1 MNRAARGGASETR
14 RLVWTLFAWSGRDWH
29 VIHCL
34 AIMFPTLQVKLTRY
48 EELERLLQ
56 DPDVLENTQKMLDCQ
71 REHGGLGKIARSIRE
86 FNQLEV
92 DVTAVREMVE
102 LADDAE
108 TREYAQA
115 ELTDLQTRYDV
126 LRTELEDMVTAGDSL
141 TRGSLIMEIRAG
153 TGGDEA
159 ALFARDLYEMYTR
172 FVEKRGW
179 KFEVLELSANELGGM
194 KEVVLSI
201 TGEAA
206 FHQLQFESGGH
217 RVQRVPETETQGRVH
232 TSAATV
238 AVMAE
243 ATDVDVEIRDE
254 DLQIDTMRA
263 GGPGGQKVNK
273 TESAVRITHIPSGIV
288 VRIQDEKSQHKNK
301 AKAMRV
307 LRSRLMEYRQGMLD
321 KERSAQR
328 RTLIGSGD
336 RSERIRT
343 YNFPQ
348 NRLTDHRINLTIHKL
363 DQVIQGD
370 LDDVVGA
377 LVQFD
382 REERLR
388 GGNALA

>member
-1 MNRAARGGASETR
+1 MARCAGRESQRRIRAGSSTGKLPWL
-14 RLVWTLFAWSGRDWH
+14 RLVT
-29 VIHCL
+29 
-34 AIMFPTLQVKLTRY
+34 MFPTLQAKLVRY

-56 DPDVLENTQKMLDCQ
+56 DPNVLSDTAKMLACQ
-71 REHGGLGKIARSIRE
+71 REHGGLGKVARSVRQ
-86 FNQLEV
+86 FNHVEA
-92 DVTAVREMVE
+92 DVAAVREMIE
-102 LADDAE
+102 SADDAE
-108 TREYAQA
+108 TREYARA
-115 ELTDLQTRYDV
+115 ELGELQTQYDS

-159 ALFARDLYEMYTR
+159 SLFARDLYEMYTK
-172 FVEKRGW
+172 FIEKRGW

-243 ATDVDVEIRDE
+243 ATEVDVEIRDE

-273 TESAVRITHIPSGIV
+273 IESAVRITHIPSGIV

-301 AKAMRV
+301 AKALRV
-307 LRSRLMEYRQGMLD
+307 LRSRLMEFRQDSLD
-321 KERSAQR
+321 KERSEQR

-348 NRLTDHRINLTIHKL
+348 NRLTDHRINLTLHKL
-363 DQVIQGD
+363 DQIILGE
-370 LDDVVGA
+370 LDEVVGA

-388 GGNALA
+388 GGNALS

>member
-1 MNRAARGGASETR
+1 MWAIFGGSREPVRVVLQVAQCSR
-14 RLVWTLFAWSGRDWH
+14 H
-29 VIHCL
+29 VIHRL
-34 AIMFPTLQVKLTRY
+34 VIMFPTLQIKLARY
-48 EELERLLQ
+48 EELERMLQ
-56 DPDVLENTQKMLDCQ
+56 DPVVLADTAKMLEFQ

-86 FNQLEV
+86 FNQLEA
-92 DVTAVREMVE
+92 DIAAAREMIDT
-102 LADDAE
+102 ADDAE
-108 TREYAQA
+108 TREYAQG
-115 ELTDLQTRYDV
+115 ELNELQQRYNV

-159 ALFARDLYEMYTR
+159 SLFARDLFDMYTK
-172 FVEKRGW
+172 FVEKQGW

-201 TGEAA
+201 TGETA

-243 ATDVDVEIRDE
+243 ATDIDVEIKDE

-273 TESAVRITHIPSGIV
+273 TESAVRITHVPSGIV

-301 AKAMRV
+301 AKALRV
-307 LRSRLMEYRQGMLD
+307 LRSKLMESRQATLD
-321 KERSAQR
+321 KERSEQR
-328 RTLIGSGD
+328 RTLIGSGE

-348 NRLTDHRINLTIHKL
+348 NRLTDHRINLTVHKL
-363 DQVIQGD
+363 DQIIQGD
-370 LDDVVGA
+370 LQEVVGA

-388 GGNALA
+388 GGNALV

>member
-1 MNRAARGGASETR
+1 
-14 RLVWTLFAWSGRDWH
+14 
-29 VIHCL
+29 
-34 AIMFPTLQVKLTRY
+34 MFPTLQIKLARY
-48 EELERLLQ
+48 EELERMLQ
-56 DPDVLENTQKMLDCQ
+56 DPVVLADTAKMLEFQ

-86 FNQLEV
+86 FNQLEA
-92 DVTAVREMVE
+92 DIAAAREMIDT
-102 LADDAE
+102 ADDAE
-108 TREYAQA
+108 TREYAQG
-115 ELTDLQTRYDV
+115 ELNELQQRYNV

-159 ALFARDLYEMYTR
+159 SLFARDLFDMYTK
-172 FVEKRGW
+172 FVEKQGW

-201 TGEAA
+201 TGETA

-243 ATDVDVEIRDE
+243 ATDIDVEIKDE

-273 TESAVRITHIPSGIV
+273 TESAVRITHVPSGIV

-301 AKAMRV
+301 AKALRV
-307 LRSRLMEYRQGMLD
+307 LRSKLMESRQATLD
-321 KERSAQR
+321 KERSEQR
-328 RTLIGSGD
+328 RTLIGSGE

-348 NRLTDHRINLTIHKL
+348 NRLTDHRINLTVHKL
-363 DQVIQGD
+363 DQIIQGD
-370 LDDVVGA
+370 LQEVVGA

-388 GGNALA
+388 GGNALV

>member
-1 MNRAARGGASETR
+1 
-14 RLVWTLFAWSGRDWH
+14 LFGPAVDDGVVTKDDFRTPAT
-29 VIHCL
+29 VIEIGTSFPRM
-34 AIMFPTLQVKLTRY
+34 ATMFPTLQSKLTRFD
-48 EELERLLQ
+48 ELELQLQ
-56 DPDVLENTQKMLDCQ
+56 DPEILADTTQMLACQ
-71 REHGGLGKIARSIRE
+71 REHGGLAKVARSIRE
-86 FNQLEV
+86 FNQLEA
-92 DVTAVREMVE
+92 DLASVREMIE
-102 LADDAE
+102 SADDAE

-115 ELTDLQTRYDV
+115 ELAELQKRYDE

-159 ALFARDLYEMYTR
+159 SLFARDLYEMYTK

-238 AVMAE
+238 AVMPE
-243 ATDVDVEIRDE
+243 ATDIDVEIRDE

-273 TESAVRITHIPSGIV
+273 VESAVRITHVPTGIV

-307 LRSRLMEYRQGMLD
+307 LRSRLMEHRQDTLD

-348 NRLTDHRINLTIHKL
+348 NRLTDHRINLTVHKL
-363 DQVIQGD
+363 DQIIQGD

-388 GGNALA
+388 GGNALG

>member
-1 MNRAARGGASETR
+1 
-14 RLVWTLFAWSGRDWH
+14 
-29 VIHCL
+29 
-34 AIMFPTLQVKLTRY
+34 MFPVLQAKLARH

-56 DPDVLENTQKMLDCQ
+56 DQAVLSDTSRMLELQ
-71 REHGGLGKIARSIRE
+71 REYGSLGKVARTVRE
-86 FNQLEV
+86 FNQLEANLT
-92 DVTAVREMVE
+92 TAREMLDSAE
-102 LADDAE
+102 DAE
-108 TREYAQA
+108 TRDYAQA
-115 ELTDLQTRYDV
+115 ECAELQTKFDSM
-126 LRTELEDMVTAGDSL
+126 RTELEDMVTAGDSL

-159 ALFARDLYEMYTR
+159 ALFARDLFEMYTKY
-172 FVEKRGW
+172 VEQKGW
-179 KFEVLELSANELGGM
+179 KFEVLEISPTELGGL
-194 KEVVLSI
+194 KDVVLSV
-201 TGEAA
+201 TGEGC

-238 AVMAE
+238 AVMPE
-243 ATDVDVEIRDE
+243 ATDIDIEIRDE

-273 TESAVRITHIPSGIV
+273 IESAVRITHIPSGIV

-307 LRSRLMEYRQGMLD
+307 LRSRLMEARQEALD

-328 RTLIGSGD
+328 RTLVGSGD

-348 NRLTDHRINLTIHKL
+348 NRLTDHRINLTLHKL
-363 DQVIQGD
+363 DQIILGNMDEVINAM
-370 LDDVVGA
+370 VE
-377 LVQFD
+377 FD
-382 REERLR
+382 RNERLR
-388 GGNALA
+388 GGGAES

>member
-1 MNRAARGGASETR
+1 MAT
-14 RLVWTLFAWSGRDWH
+14 
-29 VIHCL
+29 
-34 AIMFPTLQVKLTRY
+34 MFPTLQTKLVRFD
-48 EELERLLQ
+48 ELERQLQ
-56 DPDVLENTQKMLDCQ
+56 NPEILADTAKMLSCQ
-71 REHGGLGKIARSIRE
+71 REHGGLAKIARTIRE

-92 DVTAVREMVE
+92 DIVAVRQMIDS
-102 LADDAE
+102 ADDAE

-115 ELTDLQTRYDV
+115 ELADLQARYDTIRV
-126 LRTELEDMVTAGDSL
+126 ELEDMVTAGDSL

-159 ALFARDLYEMYTR
+159 SLFARDLFDMYTK

-243 ATDVDVEIRDE
+243 ATDIDVEIRDE

-273 TESAVRITHIPSGIV
+273 TESAVRITHVPSGIV

-307 LRSRLMEYRQGMLD
+307 LRSRLMEHRQATLD

-348 NRLTDHRINLTIHKL
+348 NRLTDHRINLTVHKL
-363 DQVIQGD
+363 DQIIQGD

-388 GGNALA
+388 GGSALA

>member
-1 MNRAARGGASETR
+1 
-14 RLVWTLFAWSGRDWH
+14 
-29 VIHCL
+29 
-34 AIMFPTLQVKLTRY
+34 MFPTLQVKLQRY

-56 DPDVLENTQKMLDCQ
+56 DPEVLADTSKMLEFQ
-71 REHGGLGKIARSIRE
+71 REHGGLSKVALTIKE
-86 FNQLEV
+86 FNQLES
-92 DVTAVREMVE
+92 DVAAIREMVE
-102 LADDAE
+102 TAEDNE

-115 ELTDLQTRYDV
+115 ELTDLQARYDT

-159 ALFARDLYEMYTR
+159 ALFARDLFEMYTK

-179 KFEVLELSANELGGM
+179 KFEVLELSTNELGGM
-194 KEVVLSI
+194 KEVVFSI
-201 TGEAA
+201 TGESAY
-206 FHQLQFESGGH
+206 HQLQFESGGH

-238 AVMAE
+238 AVMPE
-243 ATDVDVEIRDE
+243 ATDIDVEIRDE

-273 TESAVRITHIPSGIV
+273 TESAVRITHVPTGIV

-301 AKAMRV
+301 AKALRV
-307 LRSRLMEYRQGMLD
+307 LRSRLLEARQATLD

-348 NRLTDHRINLTIHKL
+348 NRLTDHRINLTVHKL
-363 DQVIQGD
+363 DQIIQGD
-370 LDDVVGA
+370 MDDVVGA

-388 GGNALA
+388 GGNALV